1 MADTRSNTQNAS
13 RESFLEGAE
22 RSGDRD
28 KYAREVYLILH
39 FRNTVL
45 NFVLNFVRDG
55 GRRLARETEQVC

>member
-13 RESFLEGAE
+13 RESFVEGAE

-45 NFVLNFVRDG
+45 NFVRDG